1 MDSGQIIM
9 TYRYLYIYIYIYIN
23 GYRWSQTLSAD
34 DQKMFHHGCSFS
46 QVEVI
51 ATSVAASASFH
62 HADVSGSLE
71 TLPSGKLT

>member
-1 MDSGQIIM
+1 M
-9 TYRYLYIYIYIYIN
+9 YVYIYICMYIHIYIN

-34 DQKMFHHGCSFS
+34 DQKRFHHGCGFS

-51 ATSVAASASFH
+51 PTSVAASASFN

-71 TLPSGKLT
+71 RLPSGKLT